1 MSSAL
6 IRQEL
11 KAETTELDLKYNSDS
26 KVFAKKA
33 KTSKKNFHAKKF
45 KQHPKVDEVA
55 RSFREPSSLAK
66 KREEEKI
73 RSNVNKLLELSSSL
87 SNTSSKASILDQVLS
102 TKRHYEPK
110 GRQLLTPRQ
119 KKSKKEEEAGAQSV
133 FTEEDFE
140 RFKGEY
146 FAHSAPITKKAKN
159 GLD

>member
-33 KTSKKNFHAKKF
+33 RTSKNFHAKKF

-73 RSNVNKLLELSSSL
+73 RSNVNKLLELSSSVS

-110 GRQLLTPRQ
+110 GRQLLKPRQ
-119 KKSKKEEEAGAQSV
+119 KKSKKEEAQSV

-140 RFKGEY
+140 HFKEEY